1 MKFLNIFF
9 YLIFLS
15 LILSCS
21 KKEVEVTVLK
31 EKNLETQMIEVY
43 NQAMKEFERGDVIY
57 AGKKFGEAELL
68 YPQSIWAPRAVL
80 MSAYGYFSQGYYNY
94 AISDLERFLINY
106 KNHPQTDYAYYL
118 LALCHYD
125 QIVDEKK
132 DLKQIIKSKEY
143 FELIIKNYPDTEY
156 ANDSKFKL
164 ELILEIIAA
173 KEMYLARYY
182 LEREK
187 WIPAINRFKKVI
199 KDYDRTIYAEEAL
212 HRLVEVHYR
221 IGLLEESK
229 KYAILLGYNYQSGEW
244 YENSYRVFNK
254 NYEKL
259 TKEKKENNNKSILK
273 RFTSILTK
281 DNE

>member
-1 MKFLNIFF
+1 MLRNIFLF
-9 YLIFLS
+9 ILLFLFIS
-15 LILSCS
+15 GCS
-21 KKEVEVTVLK
+21 KKDENISILK

-43 NQAMKEFERGDVIY
+43 NQAYEEFEKGDVIY
-57 AGKKFGEAELL
+57 AGKKFSEAELL

-80 MSAYGYFSQGYYNY
+80 MSAYGYFSQGYYSD
-94 AISDLERFLINY
+94 AINDLERFFVKY

-187 WIPAINRFKKVI
+187 WIPAINRFKKVA
-199 KDYDRTIYAEEAL
+199 KDYETTIYVEEAL
-212 HRLVEVHYR
+212 FRLVELHYKL
-221 IGLLEESK
+221 GLEIEAK
-229 KYAILLGYNYQSGEW
+229 KYASLLGYNYNSSDW
-244 YENSYRVFNK
+244 YLASYKILNK
-254 NYEKL
+254 DFTDR
-259 TKEKKENNNKSILK
+259 TKDKKNESETILK
-273 RFTSILTK
+273 KIKKLFK
-281 DNE
+281 